1 MDLSEKILTLRKS
14 RNWTQDQLAEQ
25 LDVSRQTVSKWESA
39 QSLPE
44 LDKIIAL
51 SEVFNITTDALLRSS
66 EIDNL
71 SLKTEMLENQQQQ
84 ILQREQQ
91 RHNRFICGM
100 YALAVYSLFLA
111 AYFIGH
117 YYFEVWNT
125 SVIFSEFL
133 IATAVLIFI
142 CVKVMGQKKAE

>member
-1 MDLSEKILTLRKS
+1 MDLAEKILTLRKS

-25 LDVSRQTVSKWESA
+25 LDVSRQTISKWESG

-44 LDKIIAL
+44 LDKITAL
-51 SEVFNITTDALLRSS
+51 SEVFNVSTDCLLKPSKV
-66 EIDNL
+66 DNL

-84 ILQREQQ
+84 LLLREQKRQ
-91 RHNRFICGM
+91 QHFILGM
-100 YALAVYSLFLA
+100 YAVAMYSLFLA

-117 YYFEVWNT
+117 FYFEIWNA

-133 IATAVLIFI
+133 IATAILIFI
-142 CVKVMGQKKAE
+142 SAKRMKQWNRE

>member
-1 MDLSEKILTLRKS
+1 MELAEKILTLRKS

-25 LDVSRQTVSKWESA
+25 LDISRQTISKWESG

-51 SEVFNITTDALLRSS
+51 SEVFNVSTDCLLKPSKV
-66 EIDNL
+66 DNL

-84 ILQREQQ
+84 MLQREQK
-91 RHNRFICGM
+91 RHQHFILKM
-100 YALAVYSLFLA
+100 YAVAVYSLFLA

-117 YYFEVWNT
+117 YYFEIWNT

-133 IATAVLIFI
+133 IATAVLIFL
-142 CVKVMGQKKAE
+142 CTTRMKQWENT

>member
-25 LDVSRQTVSKWESA
+25 LDVSRQTISKWESA

-51 SEVFNITTDALLRSS
+51 SEVFNVTTDCLLKPS

-71 SLKTEMLENQQQQ
+71 SLKTEMLENQQHQM
-84 ILQREQQ
+84 LQREKT
-91 RHNRFICGM
+91 RHQHFICRM
-100 YALAVYSLFLA
+100 YAVAIYSLFLA

-117 YYFEVWNT
+117 HYFRIWNP

-133 IATAVLIFI
+133 IATAILIFI
-142 CVKVMGQKKAE
+142 CVKHMRQRNEE

>member
-1 MDLSEKILTLRKS
+1 MDLAEKILTLRKS

-25 LDVSRQTVSKWESA
+25 LDVSRQTISKWESG

-51 SEVFNITTDALLRSS
+51 SEVFNVSTDCLLKPSKV
-66 EIDNL
+66 DNL

-84 ILQREQQ
+84 LLLREQKRQ
-91 RHNRFICGM
+91 QHFILGM
-100 YALAVYSLFLA
+100 YAVAMYSLFLA

-117 YYFEVWNT
+117 FYFEIWNA

-133 IATAVLIFI
+133 IATAILIFI
-142 CVKVMGQKKAE
+142 SAKRMKQWNRE

>member
-1 MDLSEKILTLRKS
+1 MDLAEKILTLRKS

-25 LDVSRQTVSKWESA
+25 LDVSRQTISKWESG

-51 SEVFNITTDALLRSS
+51 SEVFNVSTDCLLKPSKV
-66 EIDNL
+66 DNL

-84 ILQREQQ
+84 ILQREQK
-91 RHNRFICGM
+91 RHRNFILGM
-100 YALAVYSLFLA
+100 YAAAMYSLFLA
-111 AYFIGH
+111 VYFIGH
-117 YYFEVWNT
+117 YYFEIWNA

-133 IATAVLIFI
+133 IATAILIFL
-142 CVKVMGQKKAE
+142 CAKQTKQWNKE

>member
-1 MDLSEKILTLRKS
+1 MDLAEKILTLRKS

-25 LDVSRQTVSKWESA
+25 LDISRQTISKWESG

-51 SEVFNITTDALLRSS
+51 SEVFNVSTDCLLKPSKV
-66 EIDNL
+66 DNL

-84 ILQREQQ
+84 LLLREQKHQ
-91 RHNRFICGM
+91 QHFVLGM
-100 YALAVYSLFLA
+100 YAVAIYALFLA
-111 AYFIGH
+111 VYFIGH
-117 YYFEVWNT
+117 FYFEIWNA

-133 IATAVLIFI
+133 IATAILIFI
-142 CVKVMGQKKAE
+142 CVKRMQQWNRE